1 LIPFRERLPQRVEI
15 LYVFGGVVFLI
26 YSWSIRGF
34 LYQLSSLRLYHT
46 LGEIFGVFAYL
57 MAFALL
63 ESLVLMGGLIAIGFI
78 LPAKWF
84 REGFTYKGFITT
96 LVAGI
101 AMIKLHYYLFSLD
114 YAMPPMNVIYLGT
127 AIALGILIAL
137 IWIFQNFP
145 QLQRFLLA
153 LQERLQVFVYLYI
166 PLGILGLTV
175 VVLRNLW

>member
-1 LIPFRERLPQRVEI
+1 MTTFRDRLPQRWEI
-15 LYVFGGVVFLI
+15 LYVFGGVIFVI

-34 LYQLSSLRLYHT
+34 LYQLSSLRLYHP
-46 LGEIFGVFAYL
+46 LVEIFGVFSYL

-63 ESLVLMGGLIAIGFI
+63 ESLIIITGLVLIGFI
-78 LPAKWF
+78 LPGKWF
-84 REGFTYKGFITT
+84 KEGFAYKGFITT
-96 LVAGI
+96 LVTGI
-101 AMIKLHYYLFSLD
+101 ALIKLHFYLFSLN

-127 AIALGILIAL
+127 AITIFGLISL
-137 IWIFQNFP
+137 IWIFQSFP

-153 LQERLQVFVYLYI
+153 LQERLQIFTYLYI

>member
-1 LIPFRERLPQRVEI
+1 MIPIRERLPHRVEI
-15 LYVFGGVVFLI
+15 LYVFGGVIFVI

-63 ESLVLMGGLIAIGFI
+63 ESLVLMAGLIAIGFI

-84 REGFTYKGFITT
+84 REGFAYKGFITT

-101 AMIKLHYYLFSLD
+101 AMIQLHDYLFSLN

-127 AIALGILIAL
+127 AITIFGLISL
-137 IWIFQNFP
+137 IWIFQSFP

-153 LQERLQVFVYLYI
+153 LQERLHIFTYLYI